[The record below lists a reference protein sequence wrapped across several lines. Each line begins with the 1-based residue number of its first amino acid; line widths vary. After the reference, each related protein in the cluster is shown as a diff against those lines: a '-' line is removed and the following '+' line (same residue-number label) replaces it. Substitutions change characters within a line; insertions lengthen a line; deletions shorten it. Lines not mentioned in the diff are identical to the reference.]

1 MIRRKAVAL
10 LIGAALISGISPASS
25 VTYADTKNVSPNSAP
40 WVVSLWLVNDFHD
53 RDGQGFF
60 CTGSLI
66 NPTTVVTAAHCFYR
80 DNGEFIGMDEPF
92 VVVRNQAA
100 RSSRGE
106 VLVPR
111 ELRIHKFFQHS
122 SLWNDIAVIDLET
135 SATASSYLRIP
146 SRTQTVTMLKSQ
158 SRLFGWGL
166 NQKLVLPEFL
176 QSTRQN
182 DASKSAARVYG
193 DNFEVRWQ
201 IGAHRKLS
209 ATRYTTACSG
219 DSGGPLVGTLKNRN
233 FLLGIVSYGGDE
245 NCRTSRPVVFTRAAA
260 YSGWVSNALKVIQN
274 NRISSEF
281 NSSTAFFLGTD
292 LNPLP
297 TSQLTNPDTTTST
310 KTEAVFSTVK
320 MTSGKSDVS
329 RISVINHAV
338 PQNGWDIEIQIHTRQ
353 AFVDGCDWD
362 SSSLNGLRVSVKSA
376 AEAGRA
382 HLRFQYRNQFQT
394 CLTQTPT
401 NMSVVS
407 PYGATTPAGCST
419 AIVSNLDGTVSVLM
433 QRECLPDPANSY
445 LRIWNIF
452 GLDQDLEPG
461 IDSWAGPFNLAD

>member
-1 MIRRKAVAL
+1 MNRRKAVAL
-10 LIGAALISGISPASS
+10 LMGMSILLGLSPANSI
-25 VTYADTKNVSPNSAP
+25 TFADTKNVSPNSAP

-53 RDGQGFF
+53 RDGGGFF

-66 NPTTVVTAAHCFYR
+66 NPTTVLTAAHCFYR
-80 DNGEFIGMDEPF
+80 DNGQFIGINEPF

-111 ELRIHKFFQHS
+111 ELRIHKYFQYS
-122 SLWNDIAVIDLET
+122 SLLNDIAVIDLET
-135 SATASSYLRIP
+135 PATSSSYLRIP
-146 SRTQTVTMLKSQ
+146 SRNQTAKMLRSKT
-158 SRLFGWGL
+158 RLFGWGL
-166 NQKLVLPEFL
+166 NQKQNLPNYL
-176 QSTRQN
+176 QSTRQV
-182 DASKSAARVYG
+182 DVSRLAAQVYG

-201 IGAHRKLS
+201 IGAHRRLS
-209 ATRYTTACSG
+209 TTRYSAACRG
-219 DSGGPLVGTLKNRN
+219 DSGGPLVGDVNGRK
-233 FLLGIVSYGGDE
+233 FALGIVSYGGDE
-245 NCRTSRPVVFTRAAA
+245 SCRTSRPVVFTRVAA
-260 YSGWVSNALKVIQN
+260 YSGWVAKALLAIQN

-297 TSQLTNPDTTTST
+297 TSQLTNPDTSTST

-329 RISVINHAV
+329 RISVSNHAV

-376 AEAGRA
+376 AEDWRA

-445 LRIWNIF
+445 LRIWNLF

-461 IDSWAGPFNLAD
+461 LDSWAGPFNLAG

>member
-1 MIRRKAVAL
+1 MIRRKAIAL
-10 LIGAALISGISPASS
+10 MVGLSILLGLSPANSI
-25 VTYADTKNVSPNSAP
+25 TFADTKNVSPSSAP

-53 RDGQGFF
+53 RDGGGFF

-66 NPTTVVTAAHCFYR
+66 NPTTVLTAAHCFYG
-80 DNGEFIGMDEPF
+80 DDGEFIGMDEPF

-100 RSSRGE
+100 RNSRGE

-111 ELRIHKFFQHS
+111 ELRIHKYFQYS
-122 SLWNDIAVIDLET
+122 SLLNDIAVIDLET
-135 SATASSYLRIP
+135 PATSSTYLRIP
-146 SRTQTVTMLKSQ
+146 SRTQTATMLKSQ

-166 NQKLVLPEFL
+166 NQKLELPEFL
-176 QSTRQN
+176 QSTRQI
-182 DASKSAARVYG
+182 DASKSAAQVYG

-219 DSGGPLVGTLKNRN
+219 DSGGPLVGTLRNRN
-233 FLLGIVSYGGDE
+233 FALGIVSYGGDE
-245 NCRTSRPVVFTRAAA
+245 SCRTSRPVVFTRVAA
-260 YSGWVSNALKVIQN
+260 YSGWVVKALLAIQN

-281 NSSTAFFLGTD
+281 NNSTTFFLGTD

-362 SSSLNGLRVSVKSA
+362 SSSLNGLRVSVKSS
-376 AEAGRA
+376 EYWRA
-382 HLRFQYRNQFQT
+382 YLRFQYRNQFQT

-401 NMSVVS
+401 NLSVVS

-433 QRECLPDPANSY
+433 QRECLPDPENSY

-461 IDSWAGPFNLAD
+461 LDSWAGPFNLAS